1 MFATSALE
9 RLVGSLDCC
18 PWGAT
23 TGRHVQTFQLP
34 LHDRRDRSGTRPLYT
49 PEEKRRR
56 DASSWTLVQ
65 GVLAPAQFAIFLIS
79 LGLVLHT
86 LITGSGGVAANASV
100 LAKTAALYTIM
111 ITGAIWEK
119 EIFGRYL
126 FAPAFFWED
135 AMSMVVIG
143 LHTAY
148 VVALLS
154 HTLDARHLML
164 LALAAYACYL
174 VNALQFLLKL
184 RAARLAEKDPWH
196 QAAHGMRQA

>member
-1 MFATSALE
+1 MFAFSALE
-9 RLVGSLDCC
+9 RLVGSLDGC

-23 TGRHVQTFQLP
+23 TGRHVQSFPAHLRPLP
-34 LHDRRDRSGTRPLYT
+34 ARGTARPLYT

-56 DASSWTLVQ
+56 DASPWTLVQ

-79 LGLVLHT
+79 LGFVLHY
-86 LITGSGGVAANASV
+86 LITGSGELAANVSV
-100 LAKTAALYTIM
+100 LAKTCVLYTIM
-111 ITGAIWEK
+111 VTGAVWEK

-135 AMSMVVIG
+135 AMSMIVIG

-148 VVALLS
+148 LAALLT
-154 HTLDARHLML
+154 HTLDTQHLML
-164 LALAAYACYL
+164 LALAAYACYV
-174 VNALQFLLKL
+174 VNAVQFLLKL
-184 RAARLAEKDPWH
+184 RAARLAEQDPWH